1 MPKWKILIVLA
12 VGLVMIAAM
21 ACGGAEEDP
30 TPAPPPPAAVPPPPA
45 DGPPPPAAVPPPAA
59 PPPAAAIG
67 TGTKKGT
74 YQAKKWA
81 AGEFPIIS
89 LYDGPRPTT
98 WQENPRF
105 TKMVQDGTPF
115 TVNSHEGPIPALDD
129 RVPVETDR
137 LVWDVVDEIGEYGG
151 TWRMAHENNFL
162 LGRRVLSRGEAVH
175 FAGDYLTKVPIFLK
189 DFSSSAD
196 GRVHTFT
203 LREGAKFSNGEP
215 LDMEAVKFA
224 HEAINDNIELHPTV
238 PAGWRDPVTGNGV
251 QFAVVDDLTFT
262 YTFDNPNFG
271 AIEGGTPGGVS
282 YCAGWCMFAPVEWT
296 SKLVPG
302 YADAAALQASIDD
315 ADVED
320 WLANLRTRLSV
331 HSTQAADMPAVGPYL
346 HSEGKTVGDKIGFVS
361 NPYHV
366 IFDPEGNQVPYVDG
380 IVSLGFESRDIAV
393 FRAMNGESD
402 GTAVPYAVG
411 ELPLYQSNMEKGD
424 YSLYQWTDF
433 GGGDVGFMFNQTF
446 NEDPEIGRLLR
457 TKEFRIA
464 FSHAIDREEINDNVL
479 LGLGS
484 PQNAI
489 PHPSH
494 PYYPGPEWA
503 TLDIE
508 HDPALAMQML
518 DAIGLVD
525 TDGDGIRNRIGDLT
539 GDSGNFELFME
550 VPQSGHTS
558 DRYLGIIQLI
568 EEDLA
573 EVGLTLA
580 WKLAPSVTT
589 KIRANE
595 LYILMENI
603 GYAWGG
609 NWAVA
614 NHWQRGAFAGFAPD
628 IPQSPIGPLIG
639 KWVNSEGAEGMAPTG
654 PDPAYLPLAP
664 EGNFPADPSG
674 KIMELLN
681 LQKEGKAFA
690 TLSPERIRIAHDIYK
705 IAAAEKMTMNF
716 VGFAGLQW
724 GIMLKRNNFRNVPKH
739 HPLQAAGLKNH
750 MYYFEDGMDNMSN
763 PGNKSKKYT
772 SESFLTGLSY

>member
-1 MPKWKILIVLA
+1 
-12 VGLVMIAAM
+12 
-21 ACGGAEEDP
+21 
-30 TPAPPPPAAVPPPPA
+30 
-45 DGPPPPAAVPPPAA
+45 
-59 PPPAAAIG
+59 
-67 TGTKKGT
+67 
-74 YQAKKWA
+74 
-81 AGEFPIIS
+81 
-89 LYDGPRPTT
+89 
-98 WQENPRF
+98 
-105 TKMVQDGTPF
+105 MVQDGTPF

-224 HEAINDNIELHPTV
+224 HEAINDNIELHPMV

-525 TDGDGIRNRIGDLT
+525 TDGDGIRNRNRRPDRRQWQLRALHGGPAGRPHFRPVSRDYPAHRGGSGGSGPHAHVET
-539 GDSGNFELFME
+539 GSERRHEDTRQRALHSNGEHRVRLGRELGRGE
-550 VPQSGHTS
+550 P
-558 DRYLGIIQLI
+558 
-568 EEDLA
+568 LA
-573 EVGLTLA
+573 ERRVRRVRTRYPAKPYRAADREVGQFRGRRGHGPHWA
-580 WKLAPSVTT
+580 GPRIPAP
-589 KIRANE
+589 
-595 LYILMENI
+595 
-603 GYAWGG
+603 
-609 NWAVA
+609 
-614 NHWQRGAFAGFAPD
+614 GA
-628 IPQSPIGPLIG
+628 
-639 KWVNSEGAEGMAPTG
+639 
-654 PDPAYLPLAP
+654 
-664 EGNFPADPSG
+664 
-674 KIMELLN
+674 
-681 LQKEGKAFA
+681 
-690 TLSPERIRIAHDIYK
+690 
-705 IAAAEKMTMNF
+705 
-716 VGFAGLQW
+716 
-724 GIMLKRNNFRNVPKH
+724 
-739 HPLQAAGLKNH
+739 
-750 MYYFEDGMDNMSN
+750 
-763 PGNKSKKYT
+763 
-772 SESFLTGLSY
+772 